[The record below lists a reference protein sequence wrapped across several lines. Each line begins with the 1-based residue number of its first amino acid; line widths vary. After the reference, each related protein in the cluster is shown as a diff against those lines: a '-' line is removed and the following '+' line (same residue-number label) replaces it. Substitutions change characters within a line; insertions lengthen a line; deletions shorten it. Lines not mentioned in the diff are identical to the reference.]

1 LDLLTQGPNETSQVV
16 QRWLQDL
23 SSIQK

>member
-1 LDLLTQGPNETSQVV
+1 LDLLTQGPNEASQVV